1 MHTCICIHTYIHT
14 CFHAYT
20 QVCLSAFLDAYIHNT
35 LEHISFRE
43 YDKRERRSAWYSRC
57 IGMPLYVP
65 HTQTHTQTHTERHR
79 DTTQNAQEKHA
90 HACLS
95 LALERELQQGA

>member
-1 MHTCICIHTYIHT
+1 MLPRIHTGVPLGIPRCLHT
-14 CFHAYT
+14 AT
-20 QVCLSAFLDAYIHNT
+20 VNT
-35 LEHISFRE
+35 LEHIPFRE

-95 LALERELQQGA
+95 LALERELQQGG